1 MSRPRSTRSN
11 AAAAAPRAGARGVYV
26 ATPKSDVYVVML
38 AVSLGAMLL
47 GALLFVLIL
56 ARYDFKTK
64 VSMNAAGGSIA
75 VEAPVLD
82 ATSIDLA
89 V

>member
-1 MSRPRSTRSN
+1 
-11 AAAAAPRAGARGVYV
+11 VYV

-64 VSMNAAGGSIA
+64 VSTNAAGGSIA

-82 ATSIDLA
+82 ATPADLA